1 MTDHAVDLG
10 REILRISRPFLT
22 KSAPS
27 VTYNEFTYQSEG
39 LTLPQKV
46 TDDRP
51 QGAFYVL

>member
-10 REILRISRPFLT
+10 REILRVSRPFLT

-39 LTLPQKV
+39 SIGGRGLFVCIRKCT
-46 TDDRP
+46 
-51 QGAFYVL
+51 